1 MRTLRTRLIVSHVLP
16 LLLIVPLVGVAL
28 LYIVE
33 TQVILTDLSEEL
45 AQHAMLSADLA
56 DERPVLW
63 RDAAEAQQFVTW
75 YAVRSR
81 SHVTLLD
88 PQGNVLASSD
98 SGRFANVGYQPQQ
111 RAGAMVLPLEG
122 TTVEPQVEVTYT
134 WQTEA
139 ELIRVIVPVVGPDR
153 EVVGMI
159 RLSRYLGDVGG
170 QLVRL
175 RYLIA
180 AALVG
185 ELLLAIG
192 LAVALA
198 LNLSRSLQRVTS
210 AVYAV
215 SRGQEWQT
223 LPEEG
228 PEEIRTLLHAFNTL
242 VERLR
247 MTDES
252 RRRLLANLVHELGRP
267 LGAVQSA
274 LQALLNGAEEDA
286 ALRHELLEGMDDQV
300 HRLRP
305 LLDSLTDLYDQVL
318 GTLELNRRP
327 TPLADWLA
335 RTVVPW
341 RVAAM
346 EKGLEWQ
353 VDIPGDLP
361 TMRVDPD
368 RLAQVVGNLL
378 SNACKYTPEGGTVS
392 VAARTVGE
400 AGHGPEGVEIIV
412 ADTGLGIAPDE
423 RTRIF
428 EPFFR
433 SRRERRFPQGMGLG
447 LSIARDLVM
456 AHGGRLDVDS
466 TPGQGSRF
474 SVWLPIQPLATD

>member
-56 DERPVLW
+56 NDRPVLW
-63 RDAAEAQQFVTW
+63 SNTAEAQQFVAW

-81 SHVTLLD
+81 SHVMLLD
-88 PQGNVLASSD
+88 PHGNVLASSD
-98 SGRFANVGYQPQQ
+98 TRHPTRVGYQPSEV
-111 RAGAMVLPLEG
+111 GA
-122 TTVEPQVEVTYT
+122 EPQVQITYT

-139 ELIRVIVPVVGPDR
+139 ELVRVIIPVVGPDR
-153 EVVGMI
+153 EVIGMI

-185 ELLLAIG
+185 ELLLAIA
-192 LAVALA
+192 LAVVLA
-198 LNLSRSLQRVTS
+198 LNLGRSLRRVTD
-210 AVYAV
+210 AVYGV

-247 MTDES
+247 LTDES

-274 LQALLNGAEEDA
+274 LQALLNGAEEDP
-286 ALRHELLEGMDDQV
+286 ALRRELLEGMDDQV

-327 TPLADWLA
+327 TALAEWLP

-341 RVAAM
+341 RAAAD
-346 EKGLEWQ
+346 EKGLAWEMD
-353 VDIPGDLP
+353 VPGDLP
-361 TMRVDPD
+361 VLDVDPD
-368 RLAQVVGNLL
+368 RLAQVVGNLV
-378 SNACKYTPEGGTVS
+378 SNAVKYTPQGGTVS
-392 VAARTVGE
+392 VAARPVGE
-400 AGHGPEGVEIIV
+400 VGGVPTGVEIAV
-412 ADTGLGIAPDE
+412 ADTGIGI
-423 RTRIF
+423 
-428 EPFFR
+428 
-433 SRRERRFPQGMGLG
+433 
-447 LSIARDLVM
+447 
-456 AHGGRLDVDS
+456 
-466 TPGQGSRF
+466 
-474 SVWLPIQPLATD
+474 

>member
-1 MRTLRTRLIVSHVLP
+1 MMRTLRTRLIVSHILP

-28 LYIVE
+28 LYILE
-33 TQVILTDLSEEL
+33 TQVILTDLSDEL

-63 RDAAEAQQFVTW
+63 HDATEAQQFVTW
-75 YAVRSR
+75 YAIRSR
-81 SHVTLLD
+81 SHVMLLD

-98 SGRFANVGYQPQQ
+98 TRHPTNVGYQTQ
-111 RAGAMVLPLEG
+111 AVDGG
-122 TTVEPQVEVTYT
+122 VEPQVQVTYT
-134 WQTEA
+134 WQTQA
-139 ELIRVIVPVVGPDR
+139 ELVRVIVPVVGPDR
-153 EVVGMI
+153 EVIGMI

-180 AALVG
+180 AALIA

-192 LAVALA
+192 LAIALA
-198 LNLSRSLQRVTS
+198 LNLGRSLQRVTD
-210 AVYAV
+210 AVYSV
-215 SRGQEWQT
+215 SCGREWQT

-228 PEEIRTLLHAFNTL
+228 PEEVRTLLHAFNTL

-274 LQALLNGAEEDA
+274 LQALLNGAEEDP

-318 GTLELNRRP
+318 GAMELNRRP
-327 TPLADWLA
+327 TALAGWLA
-335 RTVVPW
+335 RIIVPW
-341 RVAAM
+341 RQAAAD
-346 EKGLEWQ
+346 KGLEWQ
-353 VDIPGDLP
+353 VEIPDDLP
-361 TMRVDPD
+361 MTRVDPD

-378 SNACKYTPEGGTVS
+378 SNAIKYTPEGGTVS
-392 VAARTVGE
+392 VSARKVSE
-400 AGHGPEGVEIIV
+400 AGEQLGGVEIAV
-412 ADTGLGIAPDE
+412 ADTGIGIEPDE
-423 RTRIF
+423 RARIF

-456 AHGGRLDVDS
+456 AHGGRLDVES
-466 TPGQGSRF
+466 VPGKGSCF
-474 SVWLPIQPLATD
+474 TIWLPLQPLPAG